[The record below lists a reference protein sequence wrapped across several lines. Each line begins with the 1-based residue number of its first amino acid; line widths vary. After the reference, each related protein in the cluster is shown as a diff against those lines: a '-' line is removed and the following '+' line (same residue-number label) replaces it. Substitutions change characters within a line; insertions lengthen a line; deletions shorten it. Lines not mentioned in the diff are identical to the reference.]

1 MSGALPP
8 VPPTSSWGGQAG
20 FFTFLIQDLNLKSEI
35 FITILDAKL
44 SKHLCSISRHL
55 FFVSLGNPL
64 NESIQKCFYYLGHVG
79 IMSFRLH
86 REKGLQ
92 WRWQCGVSSN
102 SFDLPVYNQII
113 SSLLC
118 ELFNMFILETLWR
131 CNTGFNWQHDYVR
144 IYSTEITH
152 KIPSDVL
159 HDVAHKV
166 P

>member
-8 VPPTSSWGGQAG
+8 VPLRLHGVDRQG
-20 FFTFLIQDLNLKSEI
+20 FLFFFIQDLNLKSEI

-44 SKHLCSISRHL
+44 SKHLCSVSRL
-55 FFVSLGNPL
+55 FSFSLGNPL